1 MFVIQKAFEIL
12 FNSFI
17 VFIVHIIL
25 TLYVIY
31 YGRENP
37 RSTIIWIMFTNLFPY
52 AGFIFF
58 LMLGKDTRKS
68 KMFSL
73 KKENDDV
80 IEALSSMQMKQIS
93 DKNFFYKDQEV
104 SDYSHIIKMNLMS
117 DNAYFTEDN
126 KVDLFYWGQDKFE
139 RMYEDIR
146 KAKKTIDIQYYIF
159 RTDDTGKK
167 LLKLLEEKLEEGV
180 AVRFLYDALGCRSSS
195 KKIFKELKKKGAEL
209 YAFFP
214 SIFGLINFRINYRNH
229 RKIVIIDDK
238 VGYIGGF
245 NVGDEYLG
253 KKKKFGPWRDTH
265 VRVTGGAILGL
276 KLRFLKDWYY
286 TAESE
291 PNLEEDLRPEIPRSG
306 NSAVQVIN
314 SGPDTEHQ
322 NIKNAMIAM
331 IDAAKEDIFI
341 QSPYLVPDQAMLE
354 SLKIAMLKGVVV
366 NIMIPALADHTIVH
380 WCSMSFAKELAS
392 LGANIYAYEKGF
404 MHSKLMFVDDILSTV
419 GTTNLDE
426 RSFKLNF
433 ETNLIFYDKE
443 INSKLKEQFLKD
455 IGESIHMTD
464 EVFKNRPLYTKIRE
478 PIARIFSPIF

>member
-1 MFVIQKAFEIL
+1 MFVIQKAFEAL

-37 RSTIIWIMFTNLFPY
+37 RSTIIWIMVTNLFPY
-52 AGFIFF
+52 VGFILF
-58 LMLGKDTRKS
+58 LMFGKDTRKS

-73 KKENDDV
+73 KKENDDI
-80 IEALSSMQMKQIS
+80 IEALSAMQMKQIS
-93 DKNFFYKDQEV
+93 DKNFSYKDREV
-104 SDYSHIIKMNLMS
+104 TDYSHIIKMNLIS

-126 KVDLFYWGQDKFE
+126 NIEFFYWGQDKFDSLF
-139 RMYEDIR
+139 EDIK

-159 RTDDTGKK
+159 RTDDTGKEF
-167 LLKLLEEKLEEGV
+167 LRLLEEKLDEGV
-180 AVRFLYDALGCRSSS
+180 KVRLLYDALGCRRSS
-195 KKIFKELKKKGAEL
+195 KKLLNGLKKKGAEV

-214 SIFGLINFRINYRNH
+214 SIFWFINFRVNYRNH
-229 RKIVIIDDK
+229 RKIVIIDDT

-265 VRVTGGAILGL
+265 VRLTGGAILGL

-286 TAESE
+286 TAETE
-291 PNLEEDLRPEIPRSG
+291 PSLEEDLRPEIPKNGES
-306 NSAVQVIN
+306 SVQVIN
-314 SGPDTEHQ
+314 SGPDTEYQ
-322 NIKNAMIAM
+322 NIKNVMIAM
-331 IDAAKEDIFI
+331 IDAAKEEIFI

-354 SLKIAMLKGVVV
+354 SLKIAMLKGVRV
-366 NIMIPALADHTIVH
+366 NIMIPAFADHTIVH
-380 WCSMSFAKELAS
+380 WCSMSFAKELAY

-404 MHSKLMFVDDILSTV
+404 LHSKLMFVDDVLSTV

-433 ETNLIFYDKE
+433 ETNLIFYDRQINKE
-443 INSKLKEQFLKD
+443 LKEQFLIDKE
-455 IGESIHMTD
+455 GSIHMTT
-464 EVFKNRPLYTKIRE
+464 EVFEKRPLYTKIRE